1 MSGRASSGR
10 EDGRPL
16 RIAVLMGGASE
27 ERGVSLASG
36 CQVAAALREAGHE
49 VACVDPVAGVVPEE
63 DEARILA
70 AGISDADASARTWG
84 PGAVASGLR
93 AANGVLRDAD
103 VAFLALHGGAG
114 EDGTVQAVLQASGIP
129 YAGSGPAACALA
141 MDKDLSKR
149 LLRDAGV
156 ATPDWMVGAGA
167 GELAARRL
175 GLPLVVKPVAGG
187 SSVRLA
193 VVSSAGEAEA
203 AAEQA
208 ADSNGEAMY
217 ERYVKGREFTVGI
230 LEEEALPVVEIE
242 PASDFFDF
250 RCKYEPGM
258 AVETAPARIPQQL
271 AAQLQS
277 VARRV
282 HRALRLQHFS
292 RVDFLV
298 DEAGRPWCL
307 EANALPGLT
316 AASLLPKAAQAA
328 GIDFPALC
336 DRISRAGLQAGL
348 R

>member
-1 MSGRASSGR
+1 
-10 EDGRPL
+10 
-16 RIAVLMGGASE
+16 MGGASE

-36 CQVAAALREAGHE
+36 CQVAAALREAGHD
-49 VACVDPVAGVVPEE
+49 VSCVDPVAGVVSKE
-63 DEARILA
+63 DEVRILE
-70 AGISDADASARTWG
+70 AGISDPDASPGTWA
-84 PGAVASGLR
+84 PGAVAAGLR

-156 ATPDWMVGAGA
+156 ATPDWMVGAGL
-167 GELAARRL
+167 GEEAARRL

-193 VVSSAGEAEA
+193 VVSSVGEAEA
-203 AAEQA
+203 AAERA
-208 ADSNGEAMY
+208 AGPNGEAMY
-217 ERYVKGREFTVGI
+217 ESHVKGREFTVGI
-230 LEEEALPVVEIE
+230 LEEAALPVVEIE
-242 PASDFFDF
+242 PARDFFDF

-258 AVETAPARIPQQL
+258 AVETAPARISREL
-271 AAQLQS
+271 TARLQS
-277 VARRV
+277 VALRV
-282 HRALRLQHFS
+282 HRALRLRHFS

-298 DEAGRPWCL
+298 DATGRPWCL

-316 AASLLPKAAQAA
+316 GNSLLPKAARAA

-336 DRISRAGLQAGL
+336 DRISRAGMHAGL

>member
-1 MSGRASSGR
+1 
-10 EDGRPL
+10 
-16 RIAVLMGGASE
+16 MGGASE

-36 CQVAAALREAGHE
+36 CQVAAALREAGHQ
-49 VACVDPVAGVVPEE
+49 VSCVDPVAGVMPKE

-70 AGISDADASARTWG
+70 AGISGEDASSGTSV
-84 PGAVASGLR
+84 PGAVAAGLR
-93 AANGVLRDAD
+93 AANGVLQDAD

-114 EDGTVQAVLQASGIP
+114 EDGTVQAVLQASGVP

-149 LLRDAGV
+149 LFRDAGV
-156 ATPDWMVGAGA
+156 ATPDWMVGAGR
-167 GELAARRL
+167 GDEAARRL

-203 AAEQA
+203 AAAQA
-208 ADSNGEAMY
+208 AHPGGEAMY
-217 ERYVKGREFTVGI
+217 ERHVKGREFTVGI
-230 LEEEALPVVEIE
+230 LEDEALPVVEIE
-242 PASDFFDF
+242 PVHDFFDF
-250 RCKYEPGM
+250 RCKYEAGM
-258 AVETAPARIPQQL
+258 AVETAPARIPPQL
-271 AAQLQS
+271 ATELQS
-277 VARRV
+277 AARRV
-282 HRALRLQHFS
+282 HRLLRLQHFS

-316 AASLLPKAAQAA
+316 GNSLLPKAARAA
-328 GIDFPALC
+328 GIEFPALC
-336 DRISRAGLQAGL
+336 DRISRVGMQAGL